1 MEKHGLTPRPD
12 LMVQSPENTIGAGYE
27 TFRTLVSRAGGS
39 ASLPFTGVVAI
50 SDLLAVGIYK
60 VANEMEMRIPE
71 DFSIVGYDNI
81 EVTGALSPPLTTIH
95 QSRKRI
101 GAESVKILLTNI
113 ENDTKD
119 VRRVSFN
126 PRLVVRKSVRKL
138 QER

>member
-1 MEKHGLTPRPD
+1 
-12 LMVQSPENTIGAGYE
+12 
-27 TFRTLVSRAGGS
+27 VSGTGS
-39 ASLPFTGVVAI
+39 GRGLPFTGVVAI

-60 VANEMEMRIPE
+60 VANELAMRIPE

-138 QER
+138 QEQ